1 MASPQPGTRDYW
13 LLWSGSGLS
22 NLGDGIRLTAL
33 PLLAATLTRDPLAVS
48 AVLAA
53 TTAPWIVFGP
63 IAGSLVDR
71 FDRRLL
77 MTWGQAARGL
87 AVAMSR
93 SVD

>member
-1 MASPQPGTRDYW
+1 
-13 LLWSGSGLS
+13 
-22 NLGDGIRLTAL
+22 
-33 PLLAATLTRDPLAVS
+33 LAVS

-77 MTWGQAARGL
+77 MTWGHAARGL

>member
-33 PLLAATLTRDPLAVS
+33 PLLAATLTRDPLALS

-53 TTAPWIVFGP
+53 TAAPWIVFGP